1 MTDQDTGNTSA
12 DAEAQPALNSL
23 IPDSFKHDFDRQTT
37 RVFVAAAA
45 IGVVLSVLFWLFR
58 ESLFAVL
65 GGRFESGQAVVPALY
80 GENASLGA
88 FWTYKLLYEGF
99 IPYSIIAATFT
110 AVFYSAGL
118 IALRLVPTRADT
130 DRDIEVFRQEIESA
144 VPGTV
149 ESLLQLAG
157 QGAKAVSSRGRLMGR
172 LSLLERAY
180 QIVPKRGFV
189 REANDRLS
197 AMDDTMAT
205 GALHHLVFLEWLL
218 PILGFIGTV
227 WGGTNAV
234 DELRKGLQ
242 LLFAEQRIS
251 EAVLNQFLHG
261 LANLALAFDT
271 TLFGLLG
278 LGLAGSA
285 NSFIRKRAGSALL
298 GISKWCNEAINLLK
312 EGPDPIEEIEKLLRT
327 GFFETKAN
335 GDVVTGEDGKPVQR
349 ERAWRDTVQRL
360 LQTGF
365 FVTDDKG
372 EPMVGSDG
380 KPILR
385 WQEWMNQVL
394 GELFFT
400 DANGNLV
407 SSTQGQPISKWG
419 VWRQKMLEILVQ
431 EFYEVT
437 PKEAEAIAEGILAE
451 TGEKVPLR
459 SRFERRHRELLVRWC
474 ITNWFMERHS
484 LLAERANELLES
496 ALKPGTG
503 PRPPTKPS
511 FMTVLEPCGCPVD
524 CISVTTVHSAA
535 ARQEPPA
542 EENSFSIH
550 TYALA
555 PQIASSYTSISP
567 RDELAVPE
575 RLAAICA
582 SGDRLAYVCERSGQ
596 IAIRGWT
603 AGEFPRECVLED
615 GFRPVNNALAF
626 LSYNGLE
633 HIFVG
638 AQGATEARLLAWL
651 ADGSG
656 PAPVPLFRLAG
667 NLTAFSAQSG
677 KTIAC
682 VVGGDKGYR
691 LLTLR
696 AGADPRQ
703 IPIGLDVAAL
713 AFAPDGTLWFA
724 DESGQIG
731 ELDPNTGK
739 AEPRLKAPQKTDLMV
754 ITARDQILTARR
766 NDHTVFVLDVAAP
779 NSVRALPCPSPVTA
793 LAISHDGAHLLMGL
807 HNGSVHYL
815 DAHNKI

>member
-1 MTDQDTGNTSA
+1 MTDPNANDMSSGA
-12 DAEAQPALNSL
+12 AAQAAWASL
-23 IPDSFKHDFDRQTT
+23 IPDSFKRDFDRQTT
-37 RVFVAAAA
+37 RVFFAAAT
-45 IGVVLSVLFWLFR
+45 IGAALSALFWLFR
-58 ESLFAVL
+58 DSFFVML
-65 GGRFESGQAVVPALY
+65 GGQFESGQAVVPALY

-88 FWTYKLLYEGF
+88 FWAYKLLYEGF
-99 IPYSIIAATFT
+99 IPYSIIAATFA
-110 AVFYSAGL
+110 AVFYAIGL
-118 IALRLVPTRADT
+118 VALRLVPTRADT
-130 DRDIEVFRQEIESA
+130 SRDLELFSQEIASA

-149 ESLLQLAG
+149 ESLLQLTG
-157 QGAKAVSSRGRLMGR
+157 QGARAIRRRGRLMGR
-172 LSLLERAY
+172 LHLLERAY
-180 QIVPKRGFV
+180 NIVPKRGFV

-197 AMDDTMAT
+197 AMDDTIAT
-205 GALHHLVFLEWLL
+205 SALHHLVFLEWLL

-298 GISKWCNEAINLLK
+298 GINKWCNEAINLLK
-312 EGPDPIEEIEKLLRT
+312 EGPDPMEEIEKVLRT
-327 GFFETKAN
+327 GFFETNDN
-335 GDVVTGEDGKPVQR
+335 GDLVAGEDGKPVPR
-349 ERAWRDTVQRL
+349 DKAWRDTVLRL

-365 FVTDDKG
+365 FITDDKG
-372 EPMVGSDG
+372 ELLVGSDG

-400 DANGNLV
+400 DASGSLLL
-407 SSTQGQPISKWG
+407 SKEGQPISKWG
-419 VWRQKMLEILVQ
+419 VWRQKMLQMLVQ

-437 PKEAEAIAEGILAE
+437 PREAEAIAEGILAE

-459 SRFERRHRELLVRWC
+459 SRFERRHRELLVRWA
-474 ITNWFMERHS
+474 ITNWFAERHS
-484 LLAERANELLES
+484 LLAERTNELLES
-496 ALKPGTG
+496 GPKPGAG
-503 PRPPTKPS
+503 PRPPARPS

-524 CISVTTVHSAA
+524 CISASTVHSAV

-550 TYALA
+550 TFAVA
-555 PQIASSYTSISP
+555 PQIANSYTSIAP
-567 RDELAVPE
+567 KDELAVPE

-582 SGDRLAYVCERSGQ
+582 SGDRLAYVCERSGT

-603 AGEFPRECVLED
+603 VGEFPRECVLED
-615 GFRPVNNALAF
+615 GFRPVSGALAF
-626 LSYNGLE
+626 LPYNGLE
-633 HIFVG
+633 HVLVG
-638 AQGATEARLLAWL
+638 AQGAAEVRLLAWL

-656 PAPVPLFRLAG
+656 PAPVPLFQSPG
-667 NLTAFSAQSG
+667 HLTAFSARSG
-677 KTIAC
+677 EAIAC
-682 VVGGDKGYR
+682 VVGGDNGYQ

-696 AGADPRQ
+696 AGSSLRKV
-703 IPIGLDVAAL
+703 PIGLDVAAL
-713 AFAPDGTLWFA
+713 AFAPDGTLWFVDA
-724 DESGQIG
+724 TGQMG
-731 ELDPNTGK
+731 ELDLNTGK
-739 AEPRLKAPQKTDLMV
+739 AQPRLKAPQKTDLLV
-754 ITARDQILTARR
+754 ITAHNQILSARR
-766 NDHTVFVLDVAAP
+766 NDPTVFVLDVAAP
-779 NSVRALPCPSPVTA
+779 NTVRALPCPSPVTA
-793 LAISHDGAHLLMGL
+793 LAISHDGVHLLIGL

-815 DAHNKI
+815 DAHNTI